1 MGYVYGWQVYV
12 LMNRNLS
19 LLISSQVFGFTAAN
33 VTVFLSGIIGSQLS
47 TIKSLATFPPSIYV
61 VGIAISTIF
70 AAKVMSIIG
79 RRLGFVLASLGSS
92 LACLLA
98 AYSIFINSF
107 IIFSFSCFLLGTG
120 MAFIHQYRFAAAET
134 VEKDKAPKAVS
145 MLLLA
150 GIVSAFIGITLA
162 NKTKDLISD
171 HVYVGSYIALAC
183 LTIMPAIFLSFYK
196 NSKITNKNNS
206 TYSNVRTYKEFV
218 SDPKFLQAM
227 VAATFGYVVMA
238 FLMTA
243 TPISMHYVHKLS
255 VDKVGLVIQFH
266 VLGMFLPSLF
276 TGNLIK
282 RFGFSNI
289 MYMGVFFYALTISLS
304 LFEPTF
310 INYFASL
317 IFLGIGWNFLY
328 ISGTSLLVTTY
339 NEQEKFKAQGFN
351 DLIVF
356 SATAIG
362 SLSAGILI
370 SLLSWKIVNF
380 MCIPFL
386 IIILFVI
393 LRADI
398 KKAPAN

>member
-1 MGYVYGWQVYV
+1 
-12 LMNRNLS
+12 MNRNLS

-79 RRLGFVLASLGSS
+79 RRLGFVLASIGSS

-98 AYSIFINSF
+98 AYSIFINTF

-162 NKTKDLISD
+162 NKTKDIISD

-289 MYMGVFFYALTISLS
+289 MYTGVFFYALTISLS

-339 NEQEKFKAQGFN
+339 NEHEKFKAQGFN
-351 DLIVF
+351 DLIIF

>member
-1 MGYVYGWQVYV
+1 
-12 LMNRNLS
+12 MNKNLS

-33 VTVFLSGIIGSQLS
+33 VTVFLSGIIGSQLT

-79 RRLGFVLASLGSS
+79 RRLGFVLASIGSS

-171 HVYVGSYIALAC
+171 HIYVGSYIALAC

-196 NSKITNKNNS
+196 NSKITNKNNL

-317 IFLGIGWNFLY
+317 ICLGIGWNFLY

-370 SLLSWKIVNF
+370 SLLSWKVVNF

>member
-1 MGYVYGWQVYV
+1 
-12 LMNRNLS
+12 MNRNLS

-79 RRLGFVLASLGSS
+79 RRLGFVLASIGSS

-289 MYMGVFFYALTISLS
+289 MYTGVFFYALTISLS

-393 LRADI
+393 FRADI